1 MFDEVIKENR
11 IPAEVHTIRT
21 VEALEKRLRS
31 YYFFRGLQ
39 KSSLFLKR
47 METCRHYLYVLAESD
62 KERAPSSIA
71 KDLGLHHSI
80 PNRWMQGQL
89 PDLIRL
95 AIQIPQ
101 QEPKANHKW
110 LPLRFE
116 SKFTPTAF
124 IQVPVKVHD
133 FNQISSVVNQISPVQ
148 LDHKGLITDELQHI
162 SKMDAF
168 AYVLGL
174 LLRRSE
180 KQGSYELPM
189 KIVFALSKEYGWAKQ
204 AGETVCFLLG
214 LLGIRTSKIRG
225 SGPEEVTKNRFSWRT
240 GRSPLI
246 SWMLQSVLGIK
257 KAGDLTSLM
266 KYASWL
272 HRAPFE
278 VRLKFLQALFDYSGS
293 VSVSSQ
299 VVSLTCT
306 GFERYVLEL
315 LETVGIESGQEGYQ
329 VRIRKKR
336 AINRA
341 ALLPIFW
348 QATSRRKNIK
358 KLVEMLAARQGRGR
372 KAYPPQI
379 VKRIKELADE
389 GLAFGA
395 IAEKIYDESGI
406 SLPKTTIRRLSTK

>member
-1 MFDEVIKENR
+1 MSDEVKKKTR
-11 IPAEVHTIRT
+11 IPEEVQAIRT
-21 VEALEKRLRS
+21 VEALEKRLQS
-31 YYFFRGLQ
+31 YYFFKGIQ
-39 KSSLFLKR
+39 KSTLYPKR
-47 METCRHYLYVLAESD
+47 METCYQYLYVLDELD

-71 KDLGLHHSI
+71 KELGLHHSI

-95 AIQIPQ
+95 AIHLPQ
-101 QEPKANHKW
+101 QEPKKQHKW
-110 LPLRFE
+110 FPLRFE
-116 SKFTPTAF
+116 GKFTPAAF
-124 IQVPVKVHD
+124 IEVPVNIHD
-133 FNQISSVVNQISPVQ
+133 YSQISSVVNQLSPIH
-148 LDHKGLITDELQHI
+148 LEHKGLITDKFQHI
-162 SKMDAF
+162 SKMEAF

-180 KQGSYELPM
+180 KQGSCELPM
-189 KIVFALSKEYGWAKQ
+189 KIVFALSKDYDWAKK
-204 AGETVCFLLG
+204 AGETVCSLMG

-225 SGPEEVTKNRFSWRT
+225 SGPEEVATNRFSWRT
-240 GRSPLI
+240 GRSTLI
-246 SWMLQSVLGIK
+246 AWMLRSVLGVK
-257 KAGDLTSLM
+257 ESGNFTSLP
-266 KYASWL
+266 KCASWL
-272 HRAPFE
+272 HRAPFR

-306 GFERYVLEL
+306 GFERYAMEL

-329 VRIRKKR
+329 VRIRKKM

-341 ALLPIFW
+341 ALLPVFW
-348 QATSRRKNIK
+348 QAISRQKNIE
-358 KLVEMLAARQGRGR
+358 KLVKMLATRQGRGR

-406 SLPKTTIRRLSTK
+406 SLPKTTVRRLSRK